1 MSDKSP
7 PHNLIIFIDIP
18 KQFIQNLYILPLIF
32 QNFSTNGII
41 IPICRVALG
50 GIPIEVEQR

>member
-1 MSDKSP
+1 M
-7 PHNLIIFIDIP
+7 P
-18 KQFIQNLYILPLIF
+18 KQVYYKCIQNLYMLPLIF